1 MGGQNYIDLSNYQNR
16 LSLKNKA
23 GRALWFIAYW
33 LLFRPFFG
41 RIFSPWRNFVLKC
54 FGAKISGRPKIF
66 ASVQIWA
73 PWNLEMDGGCI
84 SYNCQVY
91 NVAKIVVRKNSVI
104 SHNVHLCSAS
114 HDISSATH
122 DLVYKPIVIE
132 DQVWVASDAFIGPG
146 VIVRQGSVVA
156 ARAVVVREVP
166 PWSVV
171 AGNPAQVVKE
181 RIIAK

>member
-1 MGGQNYIDLSNYQNR
+1 MGGENLIDLKNYKNR

-33 LLFRPFFG
+33 MFFRPFFG
-41 RIFSPWRNFVLKC
+41 RIFGPWRNFILRC
-54 FGAKISGRPKIF
+54 FGAKISGKPKIF

-73 PWNLEMDGGCI
+73 PWNLEIDGGCI

-91 NVAKIVVRKNSVI
+91 NVAKITIRSNSVI

-122 DLVYKPIVIE
+122 DLVYKPIFIE

-146 VIVRQGSVVA
+146 VVIGQGSVVA
-156 ARAVVVREVP
+156 ARAVVVRDVQ
-166 PWSVV
+166 PWMVV
-171 AGNPAQVVKE
+171 AGNPAQVVKKRVIE
-181 RIIAK
+181 K